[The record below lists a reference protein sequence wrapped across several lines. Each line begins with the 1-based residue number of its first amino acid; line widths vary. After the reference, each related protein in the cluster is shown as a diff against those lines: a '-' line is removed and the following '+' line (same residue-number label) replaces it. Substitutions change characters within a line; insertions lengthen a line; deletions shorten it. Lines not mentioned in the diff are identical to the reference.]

1 MSYKIAFLRLLI
13 AIFVLSGL
21 FFAERT
27 AFAAGVFGGRI
38 LKIIKCDCPPG
49 ALFMPVGPPR
59 AKPLIFMP
67 GKSKLYAY
75 GALKPGSWVLGTAEG
90 SMICLKDAPKA
101 PCSIPVGA
109 GEVIKMIG
117 TSQ

>member
-1 MSYKIAFLRLLI
+1 MAYKIAFLRLLI

-59 AKPLIFMP
+59 AKLLMFIP
-67 GKSKLYAY
+67 GVSKLYAY
-75 GALKPGSWVLGTAEG
+75 GALKKGRWVLGTTG
-90 SMICLKDAPKA
+90 GVMICLIDGPHV